1 MGAWLAVWDE
11 GRGFAAVREAWLNR
25 AHPIGERMGINTGS
39 EQISGA
45 FLGLD
50 PEGALL
56 LDTEGGIRRFTY
68 GDVSLAR

>member
-1 MGAWLAVWDE
+1 MD
-11 GRGFAAVREAWLNR
+11 
-25 AHPIGERMGINTGS
+25 INTGS

-50 PEGALL
+50 PEGAFL